1 MKKTNKLEKI
11 IAKYGEPEKQIGN
24 QYYWQCPYCKKN
36 DRDNHKDNLQYN
48 IQKDVLS
55 CFADKSHT
63 AQILQD
69 LKIGKVQNNYVTPLQ
84 LDYKKLFMPE
94 KQKEYKTYLKN
105 CNHEL
110 LNIFHKSLKDLEDIR
125 GIERK
130 TVEQLKIGI
139 DKEKLTWVFPTFEYT
154 SGNDRNIIGF
164 EYRPLDFS
172 KQGLHREKGTPTG
185 LAMINSC
192 KAETEAIVVVEG
204 YLDGYALWQYLNE
217 KGQSNYY
224 HIVTPSNGVAALLK
238 VMPYIDYTRYKKFYL
253 FIDNDEA
260 GNNAAGEIIER
271 YPMFERTILN
281 CGCKDFNEHY
291 MKCIKGKV

>member
-1 MKKTNKLEKI
+1 
-11 IAKYGEPEKQIGN
+11 
-24 QYYWQCPYCKKN
+24 
-36 DRDNHKDNLQYN
+36 
-48 IQKDVLS
+48 
-55 CFADKSHT
+55 
-63 AQILQD
+63 
-69 LKIGKVQNNYVTPLQ
+69 
-84 LDYKKLFMPE
+84 MPE

-154 SGNDRNIIGF
+154 SGKDRNIIGF

-224 HIVTPSNGVAALLK
+224 HIVTPSNGVAALPK
-238 VMPYIDYTRYKKFYL
+238 VMPYIDYSRYKKFYL

-260 GNNAAGEIIER
+260 GNNVAGEIIER
-271 YPMFERTILN
+271 YPMFERIILN

-291 MKCIKGKV
+291 MKFIKGKD